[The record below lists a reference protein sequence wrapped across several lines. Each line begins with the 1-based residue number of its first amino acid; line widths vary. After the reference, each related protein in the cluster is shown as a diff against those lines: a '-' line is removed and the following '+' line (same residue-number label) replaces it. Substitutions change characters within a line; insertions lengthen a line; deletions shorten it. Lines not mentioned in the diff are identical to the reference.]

1 MTDEEIYEMYYGDV
15 DDMPAD
21 DALMEYWA
29 QLQKVNHE

>member
-21 DALMEYWA
+21 DALMEY
-29 QLQKVNHE
+29 